1 MVLVH
6 GCQNVC
12 DASDTPRTCG
22 VDVSELEWPPHL
34 QCTARS
40 LPTGD
45 RHLSCSPT
53 DRPDA
58 FCREQ
63 PRAASPGAGVDKAQ
77 GEDISVCHSF

>member
-1 MVLVH
+1 MR
-6 GCQNVC
+6 GYKNVC

-22 VDVSELEWPPHL
+22 VDVSELEWPPDL
-34 QCTARS
+34 QGTAWS

-45 RHLSCSPT
+45 RLLSCSPT
-53 DRPDA
+53 DTPDA

-63 PRAASPGAGVDKAQ
+63 PRAASCRLPGGGVDKAQ